1 MRLYGS
7 KSLQWGGF
15 EAQRLID
22 WLVPVVLTAGLT
34 YATSWIAS
42 LTEAG
47 GWRAIAASVLVML
60 GRGVYQWCRDNSN
73 DRT

>member
-1 MRLYGS
+1 MRLYGA
-7 KSLQWGGF
+7 KAFQFGGF

-22 WLVPVVLTAGLT
+22 WVLPVVLTAALT
-34 YATSWIAS
+34 WATGWIAT

-47 GWRAIAASVLVML
+47 GWRALLATVLVML
-60 GRGVYQWCRDNSN
+60 GRGVYQWARDNTN